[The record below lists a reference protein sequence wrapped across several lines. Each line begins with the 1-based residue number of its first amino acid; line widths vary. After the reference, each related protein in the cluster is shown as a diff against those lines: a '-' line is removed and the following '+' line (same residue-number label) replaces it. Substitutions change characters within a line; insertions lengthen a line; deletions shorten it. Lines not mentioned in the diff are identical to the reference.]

1 LELGR
6 IYAGVKEVVEYEN
19 GKNKSQAIELV
30 NYGNIPVKFNWE
42 DKNEKGRIIAA
53 FEP

>member
-1 LELGR
+1 MELGR

-19 GKNKSQAIELV
+19 GKNKSQSIELV